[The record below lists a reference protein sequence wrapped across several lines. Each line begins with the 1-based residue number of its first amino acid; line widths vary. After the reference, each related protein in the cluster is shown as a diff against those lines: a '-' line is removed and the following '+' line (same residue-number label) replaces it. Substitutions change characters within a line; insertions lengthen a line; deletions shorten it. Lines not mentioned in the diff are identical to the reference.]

1 MRLRQVALVARDLDP
16 PVDELCRGL
25 GLEVCYRDPGVGVFG
40 LRNALMAV
48 GDTFLEVVAPV
59 RDGTAA
65 GRYLARRGGD
75 GGYMVL
81 LQVDDLARER
91 QRLDGLGVRIVW
103 EGSGAG
109 ISGMHLH
116 PGDVGGAIVSMD
128 VADPAGSW
136 GWAGPSWQESVRT
149 EVVREMAAVEVQS
162 PEPGVLAQR
171 WSTALARPVAP
182 GPGGGGAAIQLERGA
197 IRFVQADDGR
207 GEGIGGVDLVA
218 RDRGRAGELMLLAG
232 IRVRLV

>member
-16 PVDELCRGL
+16 PVDELCRAL
-25 GLEVCYRDPGVGVFG
+25 SLEVCYRDPGVGVFG
-40 LRNALMAV
+40 LRNALMAI
-48 GDTFLEVVAPV
+48 GDTFLEVVTPV
-59 RDGTAA
+59 RAGTTA
-65 GRYLARRGGD
+65 GRYLERRGGD

-81 LQVDDLARER
+81 LQVDDLAQER
-91 QRLDGLGVRIVW
+91 RRLDGLGVRIVW

-136 GWAGPSWQESVRT
+136 GWAGPSWQQSVCT
-149 EVVREMAAVEVQS
+149 DVVREIAAVEVQS
-162 PEPGVLAQR
+162 PEPEVLAQR
-171 WSTALARPVAP
+171 WSAALARPVAP
-182 GPGGGGAAIQLERGA
+182 GADGDGAAIRLEWGA
-197 IRFVQADDGR
+197 IRFVPADDGR

-218 RDRGRAGELMLLAG
+218 GERARAGELMELAG
-232 IRVRLV
+232 IRIRLV